1 MNPIIALAALI
12 ATIRD
17 VKEGPESS
25 FYLPFMGKLHVDTF
39 QQLLGA
45 AQKMGLCKVENH
57 YVIFTAPHPG
67 SKGDELLK
75 AIARAESVDKAA

>member
-1 MNPIIALAALI
+1 MDPLVALAALI

-25 FYLPFMGKLHVDTF
+25 FYLPFMGKIHVDTF
-39 QQLLGA
+39 QQLLWV

-67 SKGDELLK
+67 SKGAELLA
-75 AIARAESVDKAA
+75 AIAAAEKKAA